1 VTERNDLV
9 HDPSNAGNTAQ
20 YREVRM
26 RIRSALFAATFGI
39 TALATG
45 ASGQTTLRIG
55 LQEDP
60 DTLDAAKNWSFV
72 GRQIFASMC
81 DKIVDT
87 APDQSFVPQIATEW
101 STAADGKSMTFK
113 IRPGM
118 KFHDGETVDA
128 AAVKYSLD
136 RALTLPDS
144 RRKSEIS
151 AVSHIEVTDPLTL
164 RVDLTAPFSPLLAQ
178 FADRAG
184 VIVAPKAA
192 EAEGD
197 QFGAKP
203 VCAGPYKF
211 VERVVQDRIV
221 LEKFA
226 DYWDKDHYHFDR
238 VIFLAIPDTGVRF
251 ANLRSGQL
259 DLMERLLPSDLDA
272 LKKDPRLATAA
283 ITGLGYQGITFNLA
297 NGEMANNPFGKDK
310 RVRAALD
317 AALDRNILN
326 EVVYGGQ
333 YAAGNQ
339 PQTPENFYYA
349 KSLPVEKRN
358 LALAK
363 TLLREAGVTNPSF
376 TLLVP
381 NSNDNQQAAEIMQ
394 SMAKE
399 AGIEIKLQTVEFITM
414 LQQAKDG
421 KFDADFVGWSGRID
435 PDANISTLL
444 ACKAPGN
451 DGHYC
456 NAEFNTLLDR
466 ARTTSDKDARKA
478 IYDKVAQILIDEKPI
493 LYLWHQK
500 WIYGFTSKLNG
511 FVPYPDGLI
520 RLRDVSYRP

>member
-1 VTERNDLV
+1 
-9 HDPSNAGNTAQ
+9 
-20 YREVRM
+20 
-26 RIRSALFAATFGI
+26 
-39 TALATG
+39 
-45 ASGQTTLRIG
+45 
-55 LQEDP
+55 
-60 DTLDAAKNWSFV
+60 
-72 GRQIFASMC
+72 MC
-81 DKIVDT
+81 DKILDI

-101 STAADGKSMTFK
+101 STAADGKSMTFQ

-118 KFHDGETVDA
+118 IFHDGETVDA

-136 RALTLPDS
+136 HRALTLPDS
-144 RRKSEIS
+144 LRKSEIS
-151 AVSHIEVTDPLTL
+151 AISHIEVTGPLTL

-184 VIVAPKAA
+184 AIVAPKAA

-221 LEKFA
+221 LEKFPG
-226 DYWDKDHYHFDR
+226 YWDKDRYHFDR
-238 VIFLAIPDTGVRF
+238 VVFLPIPDTGVRF

-272 LKKDPRLATAA
+272 LKQDPRLATAS
-283 ITGLGYQGITFNLA
+283 ITGLAYQGITFNLA

-317 AALDRNILN
+317 AALDRDILN

-333 YAAGNQ
+333 YAVGNQ
-339 PQTPENFYYA
+339 PQPPVNFYYA
-349 KSLPVEKRN
+349 TSLPVQKRN
-358 LALAK
+358 LDLAK
-363 TLLREAGVTNPSF
+363 ALLKEAGVTHPSLPSGPCR
-376 TLLVP
+376 TATTTSRRP
-381 NSNDNQQAAEIMQ
+381 RSCSRWPRRPASRSSCRPSSSSPCCSRPRTASSMPISSAAV
-394 SMAKE
+394 
-399 AGIEIKLQTVEFITM
+399 AG
-414 LQQAKDG
+414 
-421 KFDADFVGWSGRID
+421 ID

-456 NAEFNTLLDR
+456 NAAFDKLLDEAR
-466 ARTTSDKDARKA
+466 ATSDRDARKA
-478 IYDKVAQILIDEKPI
+478 IYEKVAQILIDEKPI

-500 WIYGFTSKLNG
+500 WIYGFTSKLDG
-511 FVPYPDGLI
+511 FVPYPDGLM
-520 RLRDVSYRP
+520 RLRDARYKP

>member
-1 VTERNDLV
+1 
-9 HDPSNAGNTAQ
+9 
-20 YREVRM
+20 M
-26 RIRSALFAATFGI
+26 RIRTALFAAAIGLA
-39 TALATG
+39 ALADG
-45 ASGQTTLRIG
+45 ASAQSMLRIG

-81 DKIVDT
+81 DKIIDI

-101 STAADGKSMTFK
+101 STAADGKSMIFK

-151 AVSHIEVTDPLTL
+151 AISHIEVLDPLTL
-164 RVDLTAPFSPLLAQ
+164 RVDLASPFSPLLAQ

-238 VIFLAIPDTGVRF
+238 VTFLAIPDTGVRF

-259 DLMERLLPSDLDA
+259 DLIERLLPSDLDA
-272 LKKDPRLATAA
+272 LKQDPHLATAS
-283 ITGLGYQGITFNLA
+283 ITGLGYQGITFNIA
-297 NGEMANNPFGKDK
+297 NSLQATSPFARDK

-317 AALDRNILN
+317 AALDRSVLN
-326 EVVYGGQ
+326 DIVYSGQ
-333 YAAGNQ
+333 YAIGNQ
-339 PQTPENFYYA
+339 PQPPNNFYYA
-349 KSLPVEKRN
+349 RTLPVPPRN
-358 LALAK
+358 LELAR
-363 TLLREAGVTNPSF
+363 TLLKEAGVSNPSF

-399 AGIEIKLQTVEFITM
+399 AGIDIKLQTVEFITM

-444 ACKAPGN
+444 ACNAPGN

-456 NAEFNTLLDR
+456 NADLDKLLGEAR
-466 ARTTSDKDARKA
+466 ATSDKEARQA
-478 IYDKVAQILIDEKPI
+478 IYEKVAQILVDEKPI
-493 LYLWHQK
+493 LYLWHQR
-500 WIYGFTSKLNG
+500 WIYGFTSKLQG

-520 RLRDVSYRP
+520 RLRDASYKP